1 MSSSA
6 QAREPHRAAA
16 EGATTSTAASTARRV
31 AARSGGGG
39 DDDGGNGS
47 GSGVIPGGGG
57 EFRKIP
63 VENDSLFGRY
73 VARLAEDRTSTGSS
87 PNDSAPPNPKIVTRV
102 ARDFSLDAT
111 GLPRYPSTTRVVS
124 SIATRPDMPADSGTG
139 CGIESGDSYQAV
151 VAWYDG
157 HMPPGWHKM
166 DLGNLEQVANQFSA
180 ENIGKMLTAAASGDT
195 VPSRDT
201 SVAAWRPE
209 RGHLGG
215 ARQRRSPQAVAD
227 GDGTSRHTDA
237 DRHDAVGAA
246 MRGVRGARPL
256 AGIVACVITTRAWA
270 QAPAPDPNEP
280 APHAGRI
287 ALRDTAGRHDH
298 RLRSHVSAARCA
310 GAGDDHAARRRPD
323 RAHVPRRT
331 PADDTRVTFSRTSGH
346 GRVQGERADGT
357 KSAAAHASS
366 QWRSSS
372 STSTRMWPT
381 TRQLLRGSRGARD
394 GGAAAGGRRAGLAG
408 QERDGG
414 EARPARGR
422 GQRRLRSSRHS

>member
-1 MSSSA
+1 MIGYLLGRRACVKELASGGGGNTRVVAQGGPSESARSHVKLGTGEGTASSSGGRSNGIDGGVDSA
-6 QAREPHRAAA
+6 KGGGAA
-16 EGATTSTAASTARRV
+16 
-31 AARSGGGG
+31 GGGG

-195 VPSRDT
+195 VPARDT
-201 SVAAWRPE
+201 SVAS
-209 RGHLGG
+209 GG
-215 ARQRRSPQAVAD
+215 RSVAIW
-227 GDGTSRHTDA
+227 
-237 DRHDAVGAA
+237 AA
-246 MRGVRGARPL
+246 PDNDDHHKRSLMVTARP
-256 AGIVACVITTRAWA
+256 GTPTQIVMTR
-270 QAPAPDPNEP
+270 
-280 APHAGRI
+280 
-287 ALRDTAGRHDH
+287 
-298 RLRSHVSAARCA
+298 SV
-310 GAGDDHAARRRPD
+310 RP
-323 RAHVPRRT
+323 
-331 PADDTRVTFSRTSGH
+331 
-346 GRVQGERADGT
+346 
-357 KSAAAHASS
+357 
-366 QWRSSS
+366 
-372 STSTRMWPT
+372 
-381 TRQLLRGSRGARD
+381 
-394 GGAAAGGRRAGLAG
+394 
-408 QERDGG
+408 
-414 EARPARGR
+414 
-422 GQRRLRSSRHS
+422 